1 MPDPKETK
9 LVPATNGASVHA
21 KNTINVVMEDL
32 TKEDN
37 KEIERELEEEVAEM
51 RRRKLACFQKTSNN
65 IIKKTNMAA
74 ASRTKVNSQLSPED
88 LVHMVDMSVASMGRT
103 CAVHASGGRRY
114 AQHS

>member
-51 RRRKLACFQKTSNN
+51 RRKLTCFQKTSNN

-74 ASRTKVNSQLSPED
+74 ASGTKVNSQLSPED

-103 CAVHASGGRRY
+103 
-114 AQHS
+114 